1 MEGVEEGRRGGMVEK
16 GGGGRRR
23 GEVEVEGTRGKEV
36 RK

>member
-16 GGGGRRR
+16 GGRRR
-23 GEVEVEGTRGKEV
+23 GAVEVEGTRGKEV